1 MPNLGKKKGVRK
13 TNLKNWLIQKLGGY
27 KTVTMDE
34 LLGDENVQSAL
45 SELYLRELAFLT
57 CVNKIANALSK
68 CEFKTYIRG
77 EEKKESEYYRWNV
90 SPNRNQNATT
100 FMNKLISELYKNNEA
115 LVVEVNNQIFVA
127 DSFQKEIRALTDYR
141 FTGVTVD
148 NYTFSDTFYQ
158 SDVLYFQLNHHNIRK
173 VLNGMYEA
181 YKKLIVYASNAYQK
195 SRGNRG
201 ILKISA
207 IAQADK
213 NFNDRFQKLMSEHFK
228 SFFKNENA
236 VLPLFDG
243 YDYTDLTN
251 SKTYSS
257 ESTRDIKALA
267 DDIFEFTARAFSFP
281 PSLAKGDVQDTGKS
295 IDELLTF
302 VIDPLAKMLEQ
313 EINRKTC
320 KEYGYREGTY
330 IKINT
335 VAVKHIDLF
344 DIAIPIDKLISSGA
358 FTINDI
364 LETIG
369 KQPLKEEWANTH
381 FMTKNYATINDLL
394 TGIEKGDGGKNA
406 KDTTIQLEDGTEP
419 TE

>member
-1 MPNLGKKKGVRK
+1 MK
-13 TNLKNWLIQKLGGY
+13 TNLKNWLVQKLGGY
-27 KTVTMDE
+27 KTVTVE
-34 LLGDENVQSAL
+34 EILGDENVQSAL
-45 SELYLRELAFLT
+45 NELYLRELAFLT

-68 CEFKTYIRG
+68 CEFKTYVKG
-77 EEKKESEYYRWNV
+77 VEKKEAEYYRWNV
-90 SPNRNQNATT
+90 SPNRNQNATA

-158 SDVLYFQLNHHNIRK
+158 SQVLYFQLNHNNIRK
-173 VLNGMYEA
+173 ILNGMYES
-181 YKKLIVYASNAYQK
+181 YSKLIAYASKAYQK
-195 SRGNRG
+195 SRGSRG
-201 ILKISA
+201 ILKIGA

-213 NFNDRFQKLMSEHFK
+213 NFSERFQKLMSEHFK
-228 SFFKNENA
+228 NFFQSENA

-243 YDYTDLTN
+243 YDYSDLTN

-281 PSLAKGDVQDTGKS
+281 PSLSKGDVQDTEKA

-320 KEYGYREGTY
+320 GEYQYRDGTY

-344 DIAIPIDKLISSGA
+344 DIATPIDKLISSGA

-364 LETIG
+364 LEVIG
-369 KQPLKEEWANTH
+369 KQPINEKWANTH
-381 FMTKNYATINDLL
+381 FMTKNYSTINDLL
-394 TGIEKGDGGKNA
+394 TGIKKGESKNA
-406 KDTTIQLEDGTEP
+406 EDTTAKLEDGTEP
-419 TE
+419 TVE